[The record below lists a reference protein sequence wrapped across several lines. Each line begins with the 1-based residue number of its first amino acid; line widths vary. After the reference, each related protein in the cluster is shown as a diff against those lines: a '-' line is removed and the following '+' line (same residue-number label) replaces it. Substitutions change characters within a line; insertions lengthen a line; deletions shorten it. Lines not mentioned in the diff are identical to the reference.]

1 MASTTRATST
11 SLRRSA
17 GGSTYAP
24 VVITVVAL
32 TETIPPDHTGHH
44 PDRQAGEVRQS
55 AATYEEA
62 RDRIFAELPEGWRV
76 LNLRTV

>member
-1 MASTTRATST
+1 MVSATRATS
-11 SLRRSA
+11 SRLRRGA
-17 GGSTYAP
+17 CGSTYAP
-24 VVITVVAL
+24 GVITVVAL

-62 RDRIFAELPEGWRV
+62 RDRIFAELPDGWRV
-76 LNLRTV
+76 IHLRTV